1 MVASVERLKLD
12 HGWTLPQKITTDT
25 GMVAGHKIN
34 VLQWQSECLDLKPI
48 EILRIEVG
56 SLLHEQT

>member
-1 MVASVERLKLD
+1 MDGPFYK
-12 HGWTLPQKITTDT
+12 KITTDT